1 MMRHLRPLLESAKR
15 SMLVAVE
22 NCTPVTLQLDKL
34 HTTSGMFRTHPP
46 DQVVPGLPHE
56 PKVAVF
62 ATESAGAGTDAFVTY
77 TLDIPVDVSR
87 GGSRVS
93 AGVGGQAG
101 VARATVMLRWVNPW
115 MNSAKGKW
123 VEVMTQFD
131 CSPGPV
137 VHWDEPEQR
146 DSSKVTFRIE
156 LEEGATQLRYNPD
169 SPSFDRSLNG
179 RFSPLPP
186 LPSPPGEAQ
195 AAPVEEGVPP
205 GDAEPE
211 PEPEPEPGSVAFS
224 ADDLVDAP
232 DS

>member
-22 NCTPVTLQLDKL
+22 NCTPVTLQLEKQ

-123 VEVMTQFD
+123 VEVVTKFD

-156 LEEGATQLRYNPD
+156 LEEGATQMRYNPD
-169 SPSFDRSLNG
+169 SPSFDPSLNG

-205 GDAEPE
+205 GGAE

-224 ADDLVDAP
+224 ADDMFDAP